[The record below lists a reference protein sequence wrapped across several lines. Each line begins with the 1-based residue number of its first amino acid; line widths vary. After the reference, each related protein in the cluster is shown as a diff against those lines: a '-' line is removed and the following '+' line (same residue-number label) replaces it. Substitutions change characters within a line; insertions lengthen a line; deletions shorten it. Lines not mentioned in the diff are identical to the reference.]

1 MPNKFDVC
9 VQSEIGE
16 LEGVILHT
24 PGKEVENM
32 TPESVERAL
41 YSDILNLAVAAPE
54 YSQLLGVLQKT
65 TKTFPVRTLLKEIL
79 VNEKVKENLLHKIC
93 RNEGVYDI
101 IDDLTVLP
109 AEELATQLIE
119 GVVLKKNNLTRFL
132 SKEYYS
138 LQPLHNFFYTR
149 DAAIAMCNWVLI
161 GKMAGQVRERETIIM
176 EAIFDSHPNFST
188 KTVNPAFET
197 GNPARDITIEGGDLL
212 VARDD
217 VLLIGIGA
225 RTTPEGVD
233 FIIDF
238 LNNRKVKTHIIVQEL
253 PRSPESFIH
262 LDMVFT
268 FLDVDKCMVFEPI
281 ILKPNRYQTVHITLD
296 NGSVASIDEEKNILD
311 VLKNLGFELEPVF
324 CGGTTDS
331 WLQEREQWHSGA
343 NFFAIGP
350 GKVIGYGRNVNTIEE
365 MNKHGF
371 EVIDARQV
379 INDKVNLTDYQKYVV
394 TIHGAELSRGGGGCR
409 CMTMPIKR
417 RAVKW

>member
-1 MPNKFDVC
+1 MTDKFDVC

-32 TPESVERAL
+32 TPENVERSL
-41 YSDILNLAVAAPE
+41 YSDILNLAVVTPE
-54 YSQLLGVLQKT
+54 YSQLHGVLEKI
-65 TKTFPVRTLLKEIL
+65 TKTFPVRHLLQEVLI
-79 VNEKVKENLLHKIC
+79 NEKVKENLLQKIC
-93 RNEGVYDI
+93 RNEGVCDI
-101 IDDLTVLP
+101 IDDLLVLP
-109 AEELATQLIE
+109 PDELAARLIE
-119 GVVLKKNNLTRFL
+119 GVVMKKDNLTRFL

-149 DAAIAMCNWVLI
+149 DAAIAMCNRVLI
-161 GKMAGQVRERETIIM
+161 AKMASQVRERETIIM
-176 EAIFDSHPNFST
+176 ETIFDSHPYFST
-188 KTVNPAFET
+188 RTVNPANET
-197 GNPARDITIEGGDLL
+197 GPHTGNITIEGGDVL
-212 VARDD
+212 VARED
-217 VLLIGIGA
+217 VLVIGIGA
-225 RTTPEGVD
+225 RTTSQGID
-233 FIIDF
+233 YIIRHF
-238 LNNRKVKTHIIVQEL
+238 NSQKIRKHIVVQEL

-268 FLDVDKCMVFEPI
+268 FLDVDKCMVFEPV
-281 ILKPNRYQTVHITLD
+281 ILKPNRFQTVHITLD
-296 NGSVASIDEEKNILD
+296 NGSVVSIKEAKNILE
-311 VLKNLGFELEPVF
+311 VLKDLGFEMEPVF

-343 NFFAIGP
+343 NFFAMGP

-379 INDKVNLTDYQKYVV
+379 IKDKVNLKDYQKYVV

-417 RAVKW
+417 KAVEW